1 MPITA
6 SIRGN
11 HNSQLSTLNSQLST
25 KNSQLSTKKSMNETL
40 NVLETRRSVR
50 GFDPERMPSDELI
63 KEVVRAGEYAPTGR
77 GMQSPRMVVVTNK
90 AVRDKLSQLN
100 AEVMGVESDPFY
112 GAPVIIL
119 VLADRSRPT
128 YIYDGTLV
136 MGNLMNAAHAVGLGS
151 CWIHR
156 AHEIFDSVEGKLLLA
171 SWGIEG
177 DYEGIGHVALGY
189 ALKEPAEAKPRKD
202 DYTIWIK

>member
-1 MPITA
+1 
-6 SIRGN
+6 
-11 HNSQLSTLNSQLST
+11 
-25 KNSQLSTKKSMNETL
+25 MNETL

-77 GMQSPRMVVVTNK
+77 GMQSPRIVVVTNK

-136 MGNLMNAAHAVGLGS
+136 MGNLMNAAAAIGLGS
-151 CWIHR
+151 CWINR
-156 AHEIFDSVEGKLLLA
+156 AKEEFETEEGKALLKK
-171 SWGIEG
+171 WGIEG
-177 DYEGIGHVALGY
+177 DYIGVGHCILGY
-189 ALKEPAEAKPRKD
+189 PAEEPRPAAPRKP
-202 DYTIWIK
+202 DYIVYA

>member
-1 MPITA
+1 
-6 SIRGN
+6 
-11 HNSQLSTLNSQLST
+11 
-25 KNSQLSTKKSMNETL
+25 MNETL

-63 KEVVRAGEYAPTGR
+63 KQVVRAGEYAPTGR
-77 GMQSPRMVVVTNK
+77 GMQSPRIVVVTNK

-128 YIYDGTLV
+128 YIYDGSLV

-156 AHEIFDSVEGKLLLA
+156 AREVFASAEGKALLQQWGVEGE
-171 SWGIEG
+171 WI
-177 DYEGIGHVALGY
+177 GIGHCILGY
-189 ALKEPAEAKPRKD
+189 AAEPEKPAAPRLEGR
-202 DYTIWIK
+202 IVRI

>member
-1 MPITA
+1 
-6 SIRGN
+6 
-11 HNSQLSTLNSQLST
+11 
-25 KNSQLSTKKSMNETL
+25 MNETL

-112 GAPVIIL
+112 GAPTAVL
-119 VLADRSRPT
+119 VLGEKNNPNGVQDAS
-128 YIYDGTLV
+128 LV
-136 MGNLMNAAHAVGLGS
+136 MGNLMLAASGIGLGS
-151 CWIHR
+151 CWINR
-156 AHEIFDSVEGKLLLA
+156 AKETFETPEGKALLA
-171 SWGIEG
+171 KWGLDPEK
-177 DYEGIGHVALGY
+177 YIGVGYCILGY
-189 ALKEPAEAKPRKD
+189 PAPGGTHAPAPRKA
-202 DYTIWIK
+202 DYVLHV